1 MPKKGS
7 KPGWVGLA
15 VAALT
20 AAAAIATAASGSSHG
35 GNQTGA
41 DPARCVVFKVNPL
54 RAARR
59 SGSTC

>member
-20 AAAAIATAASGSSHG
+20 AIAAIATAASGFGHG
-35 GNQTGA
+35 GSATGA
-41 DPARCVVFKVNPL
+41 DPARCVMFKVNP
-54 RAARR
+54 
-59 SGSTC
+59 